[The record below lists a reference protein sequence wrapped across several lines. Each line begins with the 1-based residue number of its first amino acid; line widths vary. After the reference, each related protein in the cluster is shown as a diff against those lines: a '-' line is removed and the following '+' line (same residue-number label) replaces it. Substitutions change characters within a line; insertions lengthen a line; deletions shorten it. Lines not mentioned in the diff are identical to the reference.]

1 MSAGMM
7 CAGGVRGEDACQ
19 GDSGGPLVITA
30 GDSETPH
37 SWALAGVVSWGRR
50 CAQHQVDKHIYSIYL
65 HIYLIS
71 TYPAPGG
78 YTIHIS
84 IVSTYVSNIYL
95 SRGSE
100 CTPG

>member
-19 GDSGGPLVITA
+19 GDSGGPLVVTA
-30 GDSETPH
+30 GNSETGH

-50 CAQHQVDKHIYSIYL
+50 CAQHQVDTHIYSIYL
-65 HIYLIS
+65 
-71 TYPAPGG
+71 
-78 YTIHIS
+78 
-84 IVSTYVSNIYL
+84 SNIYL

>member
-1 MSAGMM
+1 MM

-19 GDSGGPLVITA
+19 GDSGGPLVVTA
-30 GDSETPH
+30 GDSETGH

-50 CAQHQVDKHIYSIYL
+50 CAQHQVSTHIYSIS
-65 HIYLIS
+65 IYI
-71 TYPAPGG
+71 
-78 YTIHIS
+78 
-84 IVSTYVSNIYL
+84 NL

>member
-1 MSAGMM
+1 MISTLSILYYLHYIYMSAGMM

-19 GDSGGPLVITA
+19 GDSGGPLVVTA
-30 GDSETPH
+30 GDSETGH

-50 CAQHQVDKHIYSIYL
+50 CAQHQVDTHIYSIFL
-65 HIYLIS
+65 
-71 TYPAPGG
+71 
-78 YTIHIS
+78 
-84 IVSTYVSNIYL
+84 SNIYI